1 MGRFEM
7 FNKKLEIMETVHIH
21 PIIPVTQPTEDLQVL
36 LSTTR
41 MTQEMISDLLVPSDP
56 LEVTDLAFDPGECL
70 QVGLGAGED
79 NVAHLVPGHTK
90 MFQPQ
95 VPEDVLQSLVEV
107 PVRHVAQVAGESE
120 LPMTLSDVTL
130 SCLSL
135 PGNCLATVRAELGED
150 TAR

>member
-70 QVGLGAGED
+70 YV
-79 NVAHLVPGHTK
+79 
-90 MFQPQ
+90 
-95 VPEDVLQSLVEV
+95 
-107 PVRHVAQVAGESE
+107 
-120 LPMTLSDVTL
+120 
-130 SCLSL
+130 
-135 PGNCLATVRAELGED
+135 
-150 TAR
+150 